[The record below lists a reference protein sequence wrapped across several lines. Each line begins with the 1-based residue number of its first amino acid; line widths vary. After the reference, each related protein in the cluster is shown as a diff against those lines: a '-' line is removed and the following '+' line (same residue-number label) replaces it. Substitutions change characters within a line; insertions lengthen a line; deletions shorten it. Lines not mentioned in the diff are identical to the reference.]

1 MNGMPA
7 AFNAAMGALGAADDG
22 DSPGGFL
29 MLDSGAGAAWLRMES
44 VGGEPRTARVS
55 RWLAVVR
62 VGRGAGQVPATRV
75 IWLLDIGSAAWPG
88 GRPPAGLAGYQERHG
103 LNLTGQGTQESL
115 VLWFHAR
122 GGRGAPC
129 RKAPRP
135 PRRLPRRGAARRPVP
150 HRPLAARLSALPLA
164 ASRWLRAAVRRAR
177 APWAFTAVGVLGAA
191 GIVDGASTRVSRWPL
206 GTRLGLRAAVDAGDW
221 GLAGASLF
229 DVNGEPLYTAR
240 LTIAAA
246 GRPRDLDL
254 PALREWL

>member
-7 AFNAAMGALGAADDG
+7 AFNAAMGALGAADDS

-44 VGGEPRTARVS
+44 VSGEPRTARVS

-62 VGRGAGQVPATRV
+62 VGRGTGQVPATRV

-88 GRPPAGLAGYQERHG
+88 GRPPAGLAAYQEGHG
-103 LNLTGQGTQESL
+103 LNLAGQGTQEGL

-122 GGRGAPC
+122 GGRGAPR

-135 PRRLPRRGAARRPVP
+135 PRRVPRRARRPAP
-150 HRPLAARLSALPLA
+150 RRPLTARLSALSLA
-164 ASRWLRAAVRRAR
+164 AFRGLRAAVRRAR

-191 GIVDGASTRVSRWPL
+191 GIVDGASTRVSRRPF
-206 GTRLGLRAAVDAGDW
+206 GTRLRLRAAVDAGDW
-221 GLAGASLF
+221 GLADASLF
-229 DVNGEPLYTAR
+229 DVNGEPLYAAR

-246 GRPRDLDL
+246 GRARELDL